1 MQNMSEIHV
10 HIVSFDVPYPANY
23 GGVID
28 VFYKAKALADH
39 GVKVHLH
46 CFEYGRKKAP
56 ELETFFHK
64 VHYYKRDISKKHL
77 FKSNPYIIE
86 TRISEH
92 LISNLLKDDYPIIME
107 GLHTTGLMLEK
118 RLKRRKLIVRTHN
131 IEHEY
136 YSNLSRAET
145 DLFKKYYYFNEA
157 VKLKKYEKILA
168 KADLLLAISR
178 TDYDYLSSKYKS
190 VAYVPA
196 FHPYTVVRSMVGQGK
211 YVLYHG
217 NLSVPENINA
227 VTTLLNEVFRNSK
240 IPFKIAGL
248 NPPRSLWRLVA
259 EYPLVEMVA
268 NPDDDKLYD
277 LIKNAHVNIF
287 FTNQATGLKLK
298 LLSALY
304 NGRFVLTNDKM
315 LSGSN
320 LNKLCVL
327 TNGVPEMKAELA
339 ELMKR
344 RFTAAMKIER
354 QVHLQTIYMNGDN
367 VEKLIELI
375 V

>member
-1 MQNMSEIHV
+1 MSDIHL

-28 VFYKAKALADH
+28 VFYKAKALTGH

-56 ELETFFHK
+56 ELEKNFYE

-86 TRISEH
+86 TRISQQ
-92 LISNLLKDDYPIIME
+92 LVSNLLKDDYPILLE
-107 GLHTTGLMLEK
+107 GLHTTGLLLEK
-118 RLKRRKLIVRTHN
+118 KLKHRKRIVRTHN

-136 YSNLSRAET
+136 YSNLSRVET
-145 DLFKKYYYFNEA
+145 DLFKKYYFYNEA
-157 VKLKKYEKILA
+157 IKLKKYEHILA
-168 KADLLLAISR
+168 KADVLLAISR
-178 TDYDYLSSKYKS
+178 TDYDYFSAKYKS
-190 VAYVPA
+190 VVYVPA
-196 FHPYTVVRSMVGQGK
+196 FHPYTAVRSLIGRGD

-227 VTTLLNEVFRNSK
+227 VATLLSDVFRGSK

-248 NPPRSLWRLVA
+248 NPPWSLWQLTGANPLA
-259 EYPLVEMVA
+259 ELIA
-268 NPDDDKLYD
+268 NPDDEQLDD
-277 LIKNAHVNIF
+277 LIKNQQVNIF

-298 LLSALY
+298 LLNALY
-304 NGRFVLTNDKM
+304 NGRFVLVNDKM

-320 LNKLCVL
+320 LGGLCMMV
-327 TNGVPEMKAELA
+327 NNISDMKSQLSNV
-339 ELMKR
+339 MKR
-344 RFTAAMKIER
+344 EFTAAMKVER
-354 QVHLQTIYMNGDN
+354 QLHLQTIYENGSN